1 MSTETHLN
9 GEKPALLFLHG
20 MFSRENDWKSSVEH
34 FSKNWTVLAPN
45 LPICDLP
52 NSETCV
58 NGLTQFVSR
67 FLDEHGVKRAIACG
81 NSLGG
86 HVALLLAL
94 KNPERFPALVLAGSS
109 GLFERSFERGVPVR
123 PDRAWL
129 RNKIG
134 EVFFDSKHAT
144 EDLIEEVREM
154 IFDSRR
160 VRKIVR
166 MAKSAKQ
173 NNLRDR
179 LHQIACPVSLIWGED
194 DSVTPPSVAHEFND
208 RLPNAELHF
217 IQRCGHAPTIEQPE
231 RFNTLLENTLAKH
244 F

>member
-1 MSTETHLN
+1 M
-9 GEKPALLFLHG
+9 AFLFGRIVPGLH
-20 MFSRENDWKSSVEH
+20 
-34 FSKNWTVLAPN
+34 
-45 LPICDLP
+45 
-52 NSETCV
+52 
-58 NGLTQFVSR
+58 
-67 FLDEHGVKRAIACG
+67 
-81 NSLGG
+81 
-86 HVALLLAL
+86 
-94 KNPERFPALVLAGSS
+94 
-109 GLFERSFERGVPVR
+109 
-123 PDRAWL
+123 
-129 RNKIG
+129 KIG

-217 IQRCGHAPTIEQPE
+217 IQRCGPAPTIEQPE